1 MLQRATQRKYGKVSK
16 VLTSTGNRCSGT
28 LATVIMTC
36 EVRCVV
42 SCNSSVQG
50 DDYSGGDTN
59 TASYYGGYRQPQ
71 QYRGPGYPGVT
82 CDVSRVMMLCVL
94 CHARHAVASID
105 CPQTHSPNT
114 N

>member
-82 CDVSRVMMLCVL
+82 CDVSRVT
-94 CHARHAVASID
+94 CHDVV
-105 CPQTHSPNT
+105 CPVSHKTCSRQQH
-114 N
+114 

>member
-42 SCNSSVQG
+42 SCCNSSVQG

-82 CDVSRVMMLCVL
+82 CDVSRVT
-94 CHARHAVASID
+94 CHDVV
-105 CPQTHSPNT
+105 CPVSHQTRGRQH
-114 N
+114 